1 MSIIHFHLN
10 SSIVRLTEE
19 IKSFFVFNYEN
30 LYSDNSVTIAF
41 SWCDVSSHK
50 REWLSRWRMV
60 SVKSKYGKI
69 DFVENYFAES
79 VVYFSLL
86 FLNFIL
92 HLFWQK
98 FLKKNSWLGQNF
110 DLEGPETKIDFWNN
124 CVLTLTK
131 FVFSIAT
138 WLVMPYSNKF
148 WVRFL
153 ITVFF

>member
-30 LYSDNSVTIAF
+30 LYSDNSVTIPF

-50 REWLSRWRMV
+50 REWLSRCRMV

-69 DFVENYFAES
+69 YFVGNYFAES
-79 VVYFSLL
+79 VVYFSSL

-92 HLFWQK
+92 HLFWKK
-98 FLKKNSWLGQNF
+98 FLKKKFLTRTKCWSR
-110 DLEGPETKIDFWNN
+110 GPRNLK
-124 CVLTLTK
+124 K
-131 FVFSIAT
+131 FVFKSDDQ
-138 WLVMPYSNKF
+138 NKF
-148 WVRFL
+148 IGIIACFL
-153 ITVFF
+153 WQNLYFL